1 MEKCSGI
8 ELSDAIS
15 WFKRKRA
22 NVRIIF
28 TIKPLVCYNYI
39 VKRGKENDII
49 FFYKQLDECFATP
62 LHII

>member
-15 WFKRKRA
+15 WFKRKRT

-28 TIKPLVCYNYI
+28 TIKLLVCYNYI
-39 VKRGKENDII
+39 VKRGQRK
-49 FFYKQLDECFATP
+49 
-62 LHII
+62 